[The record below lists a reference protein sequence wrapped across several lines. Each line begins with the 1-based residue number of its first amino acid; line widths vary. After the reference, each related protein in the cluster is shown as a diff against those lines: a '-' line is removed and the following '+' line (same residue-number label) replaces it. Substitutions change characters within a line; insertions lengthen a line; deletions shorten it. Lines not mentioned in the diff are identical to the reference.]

1 MSVWSWLAT
10 GIVAWT
16 GLAFAVAVAI
26 GRALRDSNDLA
37 GSRSA
42 RQPSSRST
50 RSSGVANHAIV
61 GAP

>member
-10 GIVAWT
+10 GLVAWT
-16 GLAFAVAVAI
+16 GLAFAVAVAV
-26 GRALRDSNDLA
+26 GRALRDNDLA

-42 RQPSSRST
+42 HQPSSRST

-61 GAP
+61 SAP